1 MANKKIPQDII
12 ELEHYFS
19 KYFDAH
25 IAPLADKAVKDADA
39 AFLKEYDQMVNSRG
53 ALGALTL
60 SGPMAS
66 ASLAR
71 SQSLDTYQ
79 YYWSN
84 IPSACDQSQML

>member
-1 MANKKIPQDII
+1 MANKKTPQDII

-53 ALGALTL
+53 ALGALL
-60 SGPMAS
+60 PK
-66 ASLAR
+66 AR
-71 SQSLDTYQ
+71 NTVRI
-79 YYWSN
+79 WRRG
-84 IPSACDQSQML
+84 M